1 MSENSPKELSWFD
14 RAMALVKD
22 ISEQGMEHPSA
33 QNVLIG
39 AAFGFAIGLTI
50 WESLGFLWGS
60 FMGAAVGIAYELE
73 QQDQTNDKDEPGD

>member
-1 MSENSPKELSWFD
+1 MSDDNPQEEAWID

-39 AAFGFAIGLTI
+39 ASLGFAVGLTI
-50 WESLGFLWGS
+50 WESLGFLWGG
-60 FMGAAVGIAYELE
+60 FLGAALGVAYELE
-73 QQDQTNDKDEPGD
+73 HQDQRNDKDGPGD